1 MKYLCSTVLSE
12 TFLLF
17 FTLSRDLSEDDSE
30 EDEVAEETSRQK
42 TGQKE
47 KEDADLQLNVEI
59 DEEFKLP
66 TDEQI
71 EKENILFICNIHKLY
86 VGSSIEPRYN

>member
-1 MKYLCSTVLSE
+1 MKHLCNTVLRE
-12 TFLLF
+12 TSLLF
-17 FTLSRDLSEDDSE
+17 FMLSGDLSEDDSE

-42 TGQKE
+42 TGREE
-47 KEDADLQLNVEI
+47 KEDADLQLNLEI

-71 EKENILFICNIHKLY
+71 EKENIL
-86 VGSSIEPRYN
+86 SI